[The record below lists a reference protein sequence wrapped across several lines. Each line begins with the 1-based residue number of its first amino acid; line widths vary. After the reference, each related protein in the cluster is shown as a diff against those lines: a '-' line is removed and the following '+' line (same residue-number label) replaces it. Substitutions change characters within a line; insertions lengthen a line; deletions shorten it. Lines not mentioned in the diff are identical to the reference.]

1 MSETFRLSRDY
12 CRDVF
17 WRDSVDLSRLF
28 ISNPSCQENNV
39 DLLWNNL
46 VQVRGTY
53 ACIVCPAKMLRT
65 TYRMNGFYEDSS
77 TYVKQVAGYTAPKNC
92 RNVDTI

>member
-46 VQVRGTY
+46 VQVCTGNVRVHCMY
-53 ACIVCPAKMLRT
+53 VLLKC
-65 TYRMNGFYEDSS
+65 YRMNGFYEDSNGVR
-77 TYVKQVAGYTAPKNC
+77 TVC
-92 RNVDTI
+92 